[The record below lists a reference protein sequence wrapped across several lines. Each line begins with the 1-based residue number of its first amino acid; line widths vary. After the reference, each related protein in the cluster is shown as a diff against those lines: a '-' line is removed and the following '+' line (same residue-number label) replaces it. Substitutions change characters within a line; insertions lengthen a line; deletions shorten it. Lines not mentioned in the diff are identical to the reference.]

1 MEYID
6 YKKEVNS
13 MLSQISEIR
22 RLLWS
27 GREAKADKS
36 ITRKDESARFLGKS
50 DGSQEYKSKT

>member
-22 RLLWS
+22 RLL
-27 GREAKADKS
+27 
-36 ITRKDESARFLGKS
+36 
-50 DGSQEYKSKT
+50 